1 MIDMKKLTTF
11 CLPLVVCFVWIGLVS
26 GGNDSALEAQMNTLK
41 QECKEL
47 ITGARYEGSKITYF
61 NAGTSKQTKNI
72 EVFMFL
78 SNEYQFAISA
88 KKCSV
93 PVSVKIYDASIDMKE
108 RMLIKEFK
116 KVQGTNWK
124 FSSNELNDLYL
135 KKKPDSERLKNI
147 HIEYSIGSGKESKDG
162 IVLVYGNK
170 S

>member
-1 MIDMKKLTTF
+1 MKKLTAF
-11 CLPLVVCFVWIGLVS
+11 YLPLIVCFFWISLVS

-47 ITGARYEGSKITYF
+47 ITGTRYEGSKITYYHVG
-61 NAGTSKQTKNI
+61 ASKQTKNI

-78 SNEYQFAISA
+78 SNEYQFAVSA

-93 PVSVKIYDASIDMKE
+93 PVSIKIYDAPTEVKG
-108 RMLIKEFK
+108 RTLIEEFK
-116 KVQGTNWK
+116 KVQGKNWK
-124 FSSNELNDLYL
+124 FSSNDLNEKYL
-135 KKKPDSERLKNI
+135 KKKPGSDRLKNI
-147 HIEYSIGSGKESKDG
+147 HIEYSIASGKESKEG

>member
-1 MIDMKKLTTF
+1 MIFMKKLTTF
-11 CLPLVVCFVWIGLVS
+11 CFPLAVCFLWIAMVS

-47 ITGARYEGSKITYF
+47 IGGTRYEGSKITYF
-61 NAGTSKQTKNI
+61 NVGKSKQTKSI
-72 EVFMFL
+72 EVFL
-78 SNEYQFAISA
+78 LLANEYQFAISA

-93 PVSVKIYDASIDMKE
+93 PVTVKVYDSSGETKG
-108 RMLIKEFK
+108 RTLIREFK
-116 KVQGTNWK
+116 KVQGKSWK
-124 FSSNELNDLYL
+124 FSSNELNELYL

-147 HIEYSIGSGKESKDG
+147 HIEYSISSGAESKEG

>member
-1 MIDMKKLTTF
+1 MIFMKKLTTF
-11 CLPLVVCFVWIGLVS
+11 CLPLITCFFWMALAS

-47 ITGARYEGSKITYF
+47 INGARYEGSKITYY
-61 NAGTSKQTKNI
+61 NVGNSKQTKNI

-78 SNEYQFAISA
+78 SNEYQFAVSA

-93 PVSVKIYDASIDMKE
+93 PVSIKIFDAPNDVKG
-108 RMLIKEFK
+108 RTLVKEFK
-116 KVQGTNWK
+116 KVQGKNWK
-124 FSSNELNDLYL
+124 FSSNELNELYL
-135 KKKPDSERLKNI
+135 KKKHGSDRLKNI
-147 HIEYSIGSGKESKDG
+147 HIEYSIASGKESKEG

>member
-1 MIDMKKLTTF
+1 MKKLTAF
-11 CLPLVVCFVWIGLVS
+11 CLPLVVCFCWIALVS

-47 ITGARYEGSKITYF
+47 INGTRYEGSKITYF
-61 NAGTSKQTKNI
+61 NVGASKQTKNI

-93 PVSVKIYDASIDMKE
+93 PVSVKVYDSSNDMKE
-108 RMLIKEFK
+108 RTLIKEFK
-116 KVQGTNWK
+116 KVQGKSWK
-124 FSSNELNDLYL
+124 FSSNELNELYL
-135 KKKPDSERLKNI
+135 KKKPNSERLKNI
-147 HIEYSIGSGKESKDG
+147 HLEYSISSGKESKEG